1 MLEIKI
7 NIHADKAL
15 LQVLDNL
22 ADCWCMHTIVQAGGD
37 ADKLPI
43 RQKEPIDYDEGDE
56 TQNLGAIPVS
66 ANKEQ
71 EINEFNA
78 IATAQQTES
87 VSTKDDKLTES
98 ELVDIRAK
106 AQAFMKGDAANKD
119 KVKAWLNENGLAR
132 VTEMPRSA
140 VTSFL
145 ALIEG
150 GNS

>member
-43 RQKEPIDYDEGDE
+43 RQKEPIDYDDGDE
-56 TQNLGAIPVS
+56 TPVS

-78 IATAQQTES
+78 TATAQHTES
-87 VSTKDDKLTES
+87 VSTQDEKLTES

-140 VTSFL
+140 VHSFL
-145 ALIEG
+145 ALIE
-150 GNS
+150 SS